1 VALLE
6 KQMLE
11 LDISN
16 ELKRRELSHFC
27 STIEEE
33 RETWTKNEAGMKF
46 TKFLTKNL
54 RIFQLPPGANV
65 IKLFLSVIYG
75 FS

>member
-1 VALLE
+1 MALLE

-16 ELKRRELSHFC
+16 ELKRRELTHFC
-27 STIEEE
+27 STIEDE
-33 RETWTKNEAGMKF
+33 RETRTKIEAGMKF

-54 RIFQLPPGANV
+54 RIFQLPTRDGTSYASNLQIFV
-65 IKLFLSVIYG
+65 IS
-75 FS
+75 